1 MIYEVRTYTLKPGS
15 VQAYEDNFE
24 EGLAEREKLSPLA
37 AFWHTEIG
45 LLNQVIHVWPY
56 ENLEERNRIRGESVK
71 SGKWPPRHD
80 DLILNMESEIW
91 TPAEFMQTISGVQKL
106 GNIYEMRIYTY
117 KPGSLGDALKKW
129 GDAIKFR
136 EKYSRLAFGMYTDI
150 GGLNKWMHVWPYEDL
165 QDRTKTR
172 AEAMKDP
179 NWPPATREFI
189 VKQEN
194 KILVPASFSPL
205 H

>member
-71 SGKWPPRHD
+71 SGKWPPKHD

-91 TPAEFMQTISGVQKL
+91 TPAEFMQTISGAQKL

>member
-24 EGLAEREKLSPLA
+24 EGLAEREKFSPLA

-45 LLNQVIHVWPY
+45 PLNQVIHVWPY
-56 ENLEERNRIRGESVK
+56 ENLEERSRIRGESVK

-80 DLILNMESEIW
+80 DLILGMESEIW
-91 TPAEFMQTISGVQKL
+91 TPAEFMQSISGPQKL

-129 GDAIKFR
+129 SDAIQYR

-172 AEAMKDP
+172 TEAMKDP
-179 NWPPATREFI
+179 NWPPATREYI

-194 KILVPASFSPL
+194 KILVPAKFSPL

>member
-24 EGLAEREKLSPLA
+24 EGLVEREKFSPLV

-45 LLNQVIHVWPY
+45 PLNQVIHVWPY

-91 TPAEFMQTISGVQKL
+91 TPADFMQSISGAQKL

-129 GDAIKFR
+129 GEAIEFR
-136 EKYSRLAFGMYTDI
+136 ERYSRLAFGMYTDI

-165 QDRTKTR
+165 QDRAKTR